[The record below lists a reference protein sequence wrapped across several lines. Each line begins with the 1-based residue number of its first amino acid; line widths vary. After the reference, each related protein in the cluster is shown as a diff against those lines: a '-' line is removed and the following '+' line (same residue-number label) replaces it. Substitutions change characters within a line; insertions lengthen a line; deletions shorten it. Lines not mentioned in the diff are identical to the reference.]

1 MVEIFF
7 NDKSDSAANTTAKT
21 VTVAGKGVALSETF
35 QQLANELL
43 KTIIQKFQKC
53 KVHSSFMNIIW
64 GAIFLSF
71 EILLIF
77 YSK

>member
-35 QQLANELL
+35 Q
-43 KTIIQKFQKC
+43 
-53 KVHSSFMNIIW
+53 
-64 GAIFLSF
+64 
-71 EILLIF
+71 
-77 YSK
+77 

>member
-7 NDKSDSAANTTAKT
+7 NNKSDSASNTTAKT

-53 KVHSSFMNIIW
+53 KVYSSFMNIIW
-64 GAIFLSF
+64 GAIFF
-71 EILLIF
+71 II
-77 YSK
+77 